1 MKSAG
6 PLTTETTTSKDGT
19 AIAYEKAGVGPA
31 LILIDAAGHYRRFS
45 SFDGLR
51 ALLTADFTVYQFDSR
66 GRGQSGDTAPFA
78 PEREVEDLAA
88 LINVAG
94 GSAFVYAFSS
104 GGLVALQASRHGL
117 PITRMGLL
125 EPPIAADED
134 RTAQRT
140 FTAGLAELIN
150 AGRCSAAVEY
160 YLVGIG
166 VPADILDGMRGTD
179 SWAAMEA
186 VAPTLVYDCLI
197 SEATSYELLAAV
209 RTPTL
214 VIDSEGSDDDLTSMA
229 ATVARGM
236 PNASLQRLAGEWHGV
251 SDDVLAQALRRFF
264 AG

>member
-1 MKSAG
+1 MKSAE
-6 PLTTETTTSKDGT
+6 PLTTETATSKDGT
-19 AIAYEKAGVGPA
+19 VIAYEKTGVGPA
-31 LILIDAAGHYRRFS
+31 LVLIDAAGHYRRFS

-51 ALLTADFTVYQFDSR
+51 ARLTADFTVYQYDRR

-88 LINVAG
+88 LINAAG

-104 GGLVALQASRHGL
+104 GGLVAEHAAAHGL
-117 PITRMGLL
+117 PITRMALL
-125 EPPIAADED
+125 EPPIAPDED
-134 RTAQRT
+134 RAAQRT
-140 FTAGLAELIN
+140 FTAGLSELIN
-150 AGRCSAAVEY
+150 AGRRSGAVEY
-160 YLVGIG
+160 YLAGIG

-179 SWAAMEA
+179 SWAAIEA

-197 SEATSYELLAAV
+197 SEATSYELLAAAS
-209 RTPTL
+209 TPTL

-251 SDDVLAQALRRFF
+251 SDDVLAPALKRFF